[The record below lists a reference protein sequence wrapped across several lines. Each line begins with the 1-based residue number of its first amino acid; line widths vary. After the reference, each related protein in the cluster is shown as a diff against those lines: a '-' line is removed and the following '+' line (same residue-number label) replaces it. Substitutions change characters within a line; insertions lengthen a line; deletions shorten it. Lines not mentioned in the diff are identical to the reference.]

1 MEGDKYHEVKD
12 VKWESTGSCSE
23 SGIKFRKI
31 RRRKASNFLK
41 VIAFILIA
49 AVSGGI
55 SGAYVSQKQ
64 KTYVYPQNNQNL
76 VSQDQKN
83 NSDSVNLTKNSINN
97 VAEKVVPTVVAISN
111 SAQGFMGDIPQG
123 SGSGIIF
130 DPNGYI
136 VTNNHVIE
144 GADKITVKL
153 ASGKTIE
160 AKLVGSDSKSD
171 LAVIKVNAKNLPS
184 AKFGNS
190 DKVRVGDIAIAI
202 GNPLGEYAGSVTAG
216 IISAVNRKIRY
227 QGSVY
232 NVFQTDAAINPGN
245 SGGALCNEAG
255 EVIGI
260 NSLKISNSSM
270 ESSENAEGIGFAIT
284 IDGAKD
290 IISSL
295 VKYGK
300 VTRAPSPYLGIKG
313 GTVVLEQNNSVKG
326 VYVSEV
332 IQGTGA
338 AAAGIKP
345 TDIITAADGKDIT
358 TMEELQDIIEKHKVG
373 DVVSCKVWRNGKTI
387 KLNVILS
394 ELKNS
399 K

>member
-1 MEGDKYHEVKD
+1 MENDKYHEVKD
-12 VKWESTGSCSE
+12 VKWQNAENYNEG
-23 SGIKFRKI
+23 GIKFRKT
-31 RRRKASNFLK
+31 RRRRVSDFLK
-41 VIAFILIA
+41 LIAFILIA

-55 SGAYVSQKQ
+55 SGAYVVKKQ
-64 KTYVYPQNNQNL
+64 KVYVYPSSSQNSASKNQNNNSNTTNL
-76 VSQDQKN
+76 A
-83 NSDSVNLTKNSINN
+83 KNSINN
-97 VAEKVVPTVVAISN
+97 VAETVGPTVVAISN
-111 SAQGFMGDIPQG
+111 SAEGFMGEVSQG

-136 VTNNHVIE
+136 VTNNHVID

-153 ASGKTIE
+153 ASGKTLD
-160 AKLVGSDSKSD
+160 AKLVGTDPKSD
-171 LAVIKVNAKNLPS
+171 LAVIKVSAQNLPS
-184 AKFGNS
+184 AKFGDS
-190 DKVRVGDIAIAI
+190 SKVRVGDVAIAI
-202 GNPLGEYAGSVTAG
+202 GNPLGEYAGSVTSG

-227 QGSVY
+227 QGAVY

-245 SGGALCNEAG
+245 SGGALCNESG

-260 NSLKISNSSM
+260 NSLKISSTENV
-270 ESSENAEGIGFAIT
+270 ENAEGIGFAIT
-284 IDGAKD
+284 IDGAKS

-313 GTVVLEQNNSVKG
+313 STAVAEENSGVKG
-326 VYVSEV
+326 VYISEV
-332 IQGTGA
+332 ISGTGA

-345 TDIITAADGKDIT
+345 TDIITAVDGKDIT
-358 TMEELQDIIEKHKVG
+358 TMQELQDIIEKHKVG
-373 DVVSCKVWRNGKTI
+373 DVVSCKVWRSGKTLKVNI
-387 KLNVILS
+387 ILS